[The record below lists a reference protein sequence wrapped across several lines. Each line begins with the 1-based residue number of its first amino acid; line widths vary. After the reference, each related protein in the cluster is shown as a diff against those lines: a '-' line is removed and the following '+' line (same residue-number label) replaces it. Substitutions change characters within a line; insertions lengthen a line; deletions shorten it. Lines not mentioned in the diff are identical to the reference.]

1 MRDNG
6 AMDTLTLLDYDAEAA
21 ARIVDVPVWQE
32 MSDSFM
38 AYALSVITARA
49 IPDVRDGL
57 KPVQR
62 RVLWSMLQMR
72 LRPGTPYRKSAR
84 VVGDTMGRYHPHGDA
99 AIYDTLVRMGQD
111 FARMVTLVD
120 PQGNF
125 GSLDDPPAAS
135 RYTECRL
142 AAAAMDIVGDIDE
155 STVDMVATY
164 DGEGLEP
171 SVMPA
176 ALPNLIINGVTGIA
190 VGMATTMCSHN
201 PGEVAD
207 AIDLVMSS
215 RRKVRTDD
223 LLAVLPGPDFSGGGI
238 VISDDGLRSAYETG
252 TGKIR
257 VRALMEAEPKRRP
270 RQIIVTEFP
279 PNVGAEKIVSTVCEL
294 AAAGRLPGVRGATDL
309 SDIDGTRLRIDLD
322 GTVAVP
328 RVTDELCRLT
338 PLETSISVNNV
349 VLDGGV
355 PVLLGF
361 VDLCQRYIAH
371 RMEVVVRRSQHRLD
385 AAQKRLHLAEGL
397 LTAVDN
403 LDEVVR
409 IIRKS
414 KDPAA
419 ARAALMKRFALST
432 EQAEHILDMTLR
444 RLTALEKL
452 RLNQE
457 RTALLKQVEEYTA
470 ILGSVRRQRTLV
482 KNEMRSACE
491 THGKPRRSAVVD
503 AAHITAAAPIA
514 AAAGSATATVARR
527 SDPCVL
533 TVSSSG
539 NAGRADPTERLKRT
553 PGRHDLVIASLRT
566 STADSV
572 TAVTDRG
579 IARRAV
585 PGDAAAASGRARG
598 AAAAEMFALDRH
610 ERVVGLFSGAESTV
624 VAVAA
629 SGLAK
634 RVAGS
639 ALAAAPEGTMLMN
652 LDKRDRIVAVFAVH
666 DTDSVLV
673 LSSAGLC
680 MRVEAAQL
688 PTLTLGRA
696 PSALMGLPAPATAVA
711 AGAVDESAGGVVAI
725 VTDHCGIK
733 LVDAFAVPAKG
744 RGAQGVIVCRLGDG
758 EHISTGWVGPATE
771 TLLAVCAAD
780 DGRRDDPHPER
791 LRVKLTNRYTQPDR
805 SGRQIRVVA
814 PGRS

>member
-1 MRDNG
+1 
-6 AMDTLTLLDYDAEAA
+6 
-21 ARIVDVPVWQE
+21 
-32 MSDSFM
+32 
-38 AYALSVITARA
+38 
-49 IPDVRDGL
+49 
-57 KPVQR
+57 
-62 RVLWSMLQMR
+62 
-72 LRPGTPYRKSAR
+72 
-84 VVGDTMGRYHPHGDA
+84 
-99 AIYDTLVRMGQD
+99 
-111 FARMVTLVD
+111 
-120 PQGNF
+120 
-125 GSLDDPPAAS
+125 
-135 RYTECRL
+135 
-142 AAAAMDIVGDIDE
+142 MDIVGDLDE
-155 STVDMVATY
+155 NTVDMVATY

-207 AIDLVMSS
+207 AIDLVMGS
-215 RRKVRTDD
+215 RRKVRTDE

-257 VRALMEAEPKRRP
+257 VRSLMEAEPKRRP

-279 PNVGAEKIVSTVCEL
+279 PNVGAEKIVATVGDL

-328 RVTDELCRLT
+328 RVIDELCRLT

-361 VDLCQRYIAH
+361 VDLCQRYIDH

-385 AAQKRLHLAEGL
+385 AAQKRLHLVEGL

-452 RLNQE
+452 RLDQE
-457 RTALLKQVEEYTA
+457 RAALLKQVEEYTA

-491 THGKPRRSAVVD
+491 AHGKPRRAAVVD
-503 AAHITAAAPIA
+503 AAQITAASAPVA
-514 AAAGSATATVARR
+514 ASAGSATATVARR

-553 PGRHDLVIASLRT
+553 PGRHDLVISSLRT

-598 AAAAEMFALDRH
+598 AAAAELFALDRH

-639 ALAAAPEGTMLMN
+639 VLAAAPDGTTIMD
-652 LDKRDRIVAVFAVH
+652 LDKRDRMVAVFAVH

-680 MRVEAAQL
+680 MRVEAAKL
-688 PTLTLGRA
+688 PTVTLGRA
-696 PSALMGLPAPATAVA
+696 PSALMGLAPATAVA
-711 AGAVDESAGGVVAI
+711 AGAVDESAGGVVVI

-758 EHISTGWVGPATE
+758 EHVSTGWVGPATE
-771 TLLAVCAAD
+771 SLLAVCAAD

-791 LRVKLTNRYTQPDR
+791 LRVKPTNRYTQPDR
-805 SGRQIRVVA
+805 SGRQVRVVA

>member
-1 MRDNG
+1 
-6 AMDTLTLLDYDAEAA
+6 
-21 ARIVDVPVWQE
+21 
-32 MSDSFM
+32 
-38 AYALSVITARA
+38 
-49 IPDVRDGL
+49 
-57 KPVQR
+57 
-62 RVLWSMLQMR
+62 
-72 LRPGTPYRKSAR
+72 
-84 VVGDTMGRYHPHGDA
+84 
-99 AIYDTLVRMGQD
+99 
-111 FARMVTLVD
+111 
-120 PQGNF
+120 
-125 GSLDDPPAAS
+125 
-135 RYTECRL
+135 
-142 AAAAMDIVGDIDE
+142 
-155 STVDMVATY
+155 
-164 DGEGLEP
+164 
-171 SVMPA
+171 
-176 ALPNLIINGVTGIA
+176 
-190 VGMATTMCSHN
+190 MCSHN

-207 AIDLVMSS
+207 AIDLVMGS
-215 RRKVRTDD
+215 RRKVRTDE

-257 VRALMEAEPKRRP
+257 VRSLMEAEPKRRP

-279 PNVGAEKIVSTVCEL
+279 PNVGAEKIVATVSDL

-361 VDLCQRYIAH
+361 VDLCQRYIDH

-385 AAQKRLHLAEGL
+385 AAQKRLHLVEGL

-444 RLTALEKL
+444 RLTALENL
-452 RLNQE
+452 RLDQE
-457 RTALLKQVEEYTA
+457 RAALLKQVEEYTA

-482 KNEMRSACE
+482 KNEMRAACE
-491 THGKPRRSAVVD
+491 AHGKPRRSAVVD

-514 AAAGSATATVARR
+514 AAAGSATAAVARR

-533 TVSSSG
+533 TMSSSG

-598 AAAAEMFALDRH
+598 AAAAELFALDRH

-639 ALAAAPEGTMLMN
+639 VLAAAPEGTTIMD

-680 MRVEAAQL
+680 MRVEAAKL
-688 PTLTLGRA
+688 PTVTLGRA

-791 LRVKLTNRYTQPDR
+791 LRVKLTDRYTQPDR